1 MTFTSIRHAMSNPP
15 LRRSALYT
23 PGVDP
28 AVLRKAIGGTA
39 DALIFDLEDAVAP
52 DRKPQARDTVAQLL
66 AETTTAGRQIV
77 VRVNGLDTD
86 WCEADV
92 RAVARLG
99 PSAILFPKIATEA
112 DATRATKL
120 LDDAG
125 APARTELWC
134 MIETPLAIFNVLDIA
149 RVSTHTGA
157 RMTTWVVGTNDLV
170 KEMRGRH
177 VAGREPLVPMLTT
190 ILLAARAFDLQV
202 LDGVHNDTKDAD
214 GLAQSC
220 AQGRAMGFD
229 GKTLIHPNQVK
240 ACHDA
245 FSPTETEV
253 HDARRIL
260 EAFAL
265 PENQG
270 KGVLNLDGRMVE
282 LLHAEMA
289 QRTVAVADA
298 IANAMAKP
306 VATAAGASA
315 RS

>member
-1 MTFTSIRHAMSNPP
+1 MTSTAIRHAMSNPP

-23 PGVDP
+23 PGVDA
-28 AVLRKAIGGTA
+28 AVLRKAIGGPA
-39 DALIFDLEDAVAP
+39 DVLIFDLEDAVAP
-52 DRKPQARDTVAQLL
+52 ERKAQARDTVAQLL
-66 AETTTAGRQIV
+66 AQAPAAGRRIV
-77 VRVNGLDTD
+77 VRVNALDTD
-86 WCEADV
+86 WCAQDV
-92 RAVARLG
+92 RAVAHLG
-99 PSAILFPKIATEA
+99 PSAILFPKIATQGDVA
-112 DATRATKL
+112 RATKL

-125 APARTELWC
+125 APAGTELWC
-134 MIETPLAIFNVLDIA
+134 MIETPLAILNLLEIA
-149 RVSTHTGA
+149 RAATHADA

-177 VAGREPLVPMLTT
+177 VPGREPLVPMLTT
-190 ILLAARAFDLQV
+190 ILLAARAFDVRV

-214 GLAQSC
+214 GLAQCC

-229 GKTLIHPNQVK
+229 GKTLIHPNQIK

-245 FSPTETEV
+245 FSPTEAEV
-253 HDARRIL
+253 RDARRIL

-289 QRTVAVADA
+289 QRTVAMADA
-298 IANAMAKP
+298 IADAA
-306 VATAAGASA
+306 ATSA

>member
-1 MTFTSIRHAMSNPP
+1 MTTRP

-28 AVLRKAIGGTA
+28 AVLRKAIAGAA
-39 DALIFDLEDAVAP
+39 DELIFDLEDAVAP
-52 DRKPQARDTVAQLL
+52 DRKPEARATVAQLL
-66 AETTTAGRQIV
+66 EEARAAGRRIV
-77 VRVNGLDTD
+77 VRVNGLDTA

-99 PSAILFPKIATEA
+99 PDAVLFPKIASEA
-112 DATRATKL
+112 DAMRAAKL
-120 LDDAG
+120 LDVAG
-125 APARTELWC
+125 APAGTELWC
-134 MIETPLAIFNVLDIA
+134 MIETPLAIINVQEIA
-149 RVSTHTGA
+149 RAASNPGS

-177 VAGREPLVPMLTT
+177 VPGREPLVPMLTT
-190 ILLAARAFDLQV
+190 ILLAARAFGLQV

-214 GLAQSC
+214 GLVQSC
-220 AQGRAMGFD
+220 MQGRAMGFD

-245 FSPTETEV
+245 YSPTEAEV
-253 HDARRIL
+253 REARRIL

-265 PENQG
+265 PQNQG
-270 KGVLNLDGRMVE
+270 QGVLNLDGRMVE

-289 QRTVAVADA
+289 RHTVAIADA
-298 IANAMAKP
+298 IN
-306 VATAAGASA
+306 ASA
-315 RS
+315 RP